1 MLYFYKNMIKKNQQR
16 RKLIKGL
23 LSLATF
29 LFFSLKLK
37 SYNNAFDYMQECTP
51 TTSDIEG
58 PYYIPNSPNTSILTP
73 PEITS
78 NLLFI
83 TGTVYANDC
92 KTPIPNAI
100 VDVWHANQGTYNT
113 KTNTYLNSDY
123 EDNLYRAKIFT
134 DANGNYAFQTILP
147 GKYLNGNYYRP
158 SHIHY
163 KSSYLNQN
171 ELTTQLYFEND
182 SSIPLDPWA
191 SNPNSQNRIINIET
205 DTENNMNG
213 VFDIVLNTSPSE
225 IQNNNIHESSLIQS
239 IYPNPITD
247 YSHIYFKQ
255 LHLEKIIELCNING
269 NKILQIKTIK
279 NKINLH
285 HILRSNNFPKGIY
298 IVKVSTQNGHID
310 AKRICYNY

>member
-1 MLYFYKNMIKKNQQR
+1 MIKKNQQR

-23 LSLATF
+23 LSLTTF

-37 SYNNAFDYMQECTP
+37 SYNKLLNYNQECTP

-58 PYYIPNSPNTSILTP
+58 PYYIPNSPNISILTP

-78 NLLFI
+78 NFLFI

-123 EDNLYRAKIFT
+123 ENDFYRAKILT

-147 GKYLNGNYYRP
+147 GKYLNGNYYQP

-163 KSSYLNQN
+163 KASYLNKN

-191 SNPNSQNRIINIET
+191 SSPNSQNRIINIET
-205 DTENNMNG
+205 DSEKNMNG
-213 VFDIVLNTSPSE
+213 VFDIVLNSDPTE
-225 IQNNNIHESSLIQS
+225 VQNNNMDESRLIQS
-239 IYPNPITD
+239 IYPNPITN
-247 YSHIYFKQ
+247 YSYMYFKE
-255 LHLEKIIELCNING
+255 LSIEKIIELCNING
-269 NKILQIKTIK
+269 DKVYQTKTIK
-279 NKINLH
+279 NRINLH
-285 HILRSNNFPKGIY
+285 NILSNNNLSKGIY
-298 IVKVSTQNGHID
+298 IVKVSTKNGLLD
-310 AKRICYNY
+310 AKRICYNH